1 MSYTRIFDIIEFQL
15 NTCPLDKCLSRRED
29 PPEGKQLKKSWT
41 SHSTHDFISTANKV
55 SQGLLQIGLQKGD
68 TVAIIS
74 TTNRPEWHFIDLACM
89 QIGVVDIP
97 VYPTI
102 SSKEYEFIFNH
113 SEVKYVFVSDK
124 LMYRKISQII
134 PNIPSLKGVFSFD
147 EVENIKNWKELMVD
161 DVLLSKQLA
170 QIKESI
176 QPSDLATII
185 YTSGTTG
192 TPKGVMLSHHNI
204 VTNVKDCLLAIPLQ
218 KNEIVLSF
226 LPLSHVFERTIN
238 YVYFAA
244 CVSVYYSDGLET
256 ISEHLQDIKPHY
268 FTTVPRLLER
278 VFEKIIKKGNALT
291 GFKKQLF
298 TWSVKQ
304 AQNTELGKIR
314 TFTETSNLAVA
325 NNFVFSKWRE
335 ALGGRIKAI
344 ICGSAPLQPRLA
356 TIFTNAGI
364 PVLEGYGLTECS
376 PVVSVVPFK
385 QKDFRA
391 GSVGKLLSSVQA
403 KIAEDG
409 EILIKAPNV
418 MLGYYKDVT
427 ETQKV
432 FDVDGWLL
440 TGDIGEFS
448 ADGFLKITDRKK
460 ELFKTSGGKYV
471 APAPIENKLK
481 ESVYIDQI
489 ALEGDGEKY
498 ISALIIPE
506 FENLKEWS
514 IKNEISYVSNIE
526 LIHNQKVKQLFK
538 DIISDFN
545 VNFGKVEQIKQF
557 ELLADEWTVE
567 NGLLTAT
574 MKLRR
579 KIIKEKYKDLIDTFY
594 NKIS

>member
-1 MSYTRIFDIIEFQL
+1 MSYTRIFDIIEHQL
-15 NTCPLDKCLSRRED
+15 NVCPLDNCLSRRED
-29 PPEGKQLKKSWT
+29 KKTWT
-41 SHSTHDFISTANKV
+41 SCSTQEFISTANKL
-55 SQGLLQIGLQKGD
+55 SQGLLQLGLQKGD
-68 TVAIIS
+68 KIAIIS
-74 TTNRPEWHFIDLACM
+74 TTNRPEWHFTDLACM

-113 SEVKYVFVSDK
+113 AEVKYIFVSDK
-124 LMYRKISQII
+124 LMFRKISQIL
-134 PNIPSLKGVFSFD
+134 PNVPSLKEVYSFD
-147 EVENIKNWKELMVD
+147 EVENVKHWKELLTD
-161 DVLLSKQLA
+161 NQEISKLVSD
-170 QIKESI
+170 IKNAI
-176 QPSDLATII
+176 QPNDLATII

-204 VTNVKDCLLAIPLQ
+204 VSNVKDCLAAIPVG

-238 YVYFAA
+238 YVYFAG
-244 CVSVYYSDGLET
+244 CVSVYFADGLES

-278 VFEKIIKKGNALT
+278 VYEKIVKKGQALT

-298 TWSVKQ
+298 FWSLKQ
-304 AQNTELGKIR
+304 AMENELGQPKS
-314 TFTETSNLAVA
+314 FSQSSNLMVA
-325 NNFVFSKWRE
+325 NKFVFNKWRE

-356 TIFTNAGI
+356 TIFTNANI

-376 PVVSVVPFK
+376 PVVSVVPFR

-391 GSVGKLLSSVQA
+391 GCVGKLLPSVQA
-403 KIAEDG
+403 KIEADG
-409 EILIKAPNV
+409 EILIKAPSV
-418 MLGYYKDVT
+418 MLGYYKNPEETAKMFT
-427 ETQKV
+427 E
-432 FDVDGWLL
+432 DGWLL
-440 TGDIGEFS
+440 TGDIGEFT

-481 ESVYIDQI
+481 ESIYIDQI

-506 FENLKEWS
+506 FENLKEWCSKNQISTIS
-514 IKNEISYVSNIE
+514 INDILN
-526 LIHNQKVKQLFK
+526 NPQVKQFYK
-538 DIISDFN
+538 DIITEFN

-574 MKLRR
+574 MKLKR
-579 KIIKEKYKDLIDTFY
+579 KVIKERYKDIIDTFY
-594 NKIS
+594 NKIT

>member
-1 MSYTRIFDIIEFQL
+1 MSYTRIFDIIENQL
-15 NTCPLDKCLSRRED
+15 NVCPLEQCLSRRED
-29 PPEGKQLKKSWT
+29 RKTWT
-41 SHSTHDFISTANKV
+41 SYSTQQFIDTAKSL
-55 SQGLLQIGLQKGD
+55 SQGLLQLGLEKGD
-68 TVAIIS
+68 KVAIIS
-74 TTNRPEWHFIDLACM
+74 TSNRPEWHFTDLACM

-113 SEVKYVFVSDK
+113 AEVKYVFVSDK

-147 EVENIKNWKELMVD
+147 EVENVTHWKTLLVNDVHLSEQVGTIKK
-161 DVLLSKQLA
+161 
-170 QIKESI
+170 SI
-176 QPSDLATII
+176 DPNDLATII

-192 TPKGVMLSHHNI
+192 TPKGVMLSHYNI
-204 VTNVKDCLLAIPLQ
+204 VSNVKDCLAAIPVQ

-238 YVYFAA
+238 YVYFAG
-244 CVSVYYSDGLET
+244 CVSVYFADGLES

-278 VFEKIIKKGNALT
+278 VYEKIIKKGMQLS

-298 TWSVKQ
+298 FWALKH
-304 AQNTELGKIR
+304 AKENELGKPKS
-314 TFTETSNLAVA
+314 FTQHSNLIVA
-325 NNFVFSKWRE
+325 NKFIFNKWRD

-356 TIFTNAGI
+356 TIFTNAEI

-376 PVVSVVPFK
+376 PVVSVVPFRP
-385 QKDFRA
+385 DEYRA
-391 GSVGKLLSSVQA
+391 GCVGKLLPSVQV
-403 KIAEDG
+403 KIADDG
-409 EILIKAPNV
+409 EILIKGPNV
-418 MLGYYKDVT
+418 MLGYYKNEE
-427 ETQKV
+427 ETKKS
-432 FDVDGWLL
+432 FDKDGWLL
-440 TGDIGEFS
+440 TGDIGEFT

-481 ESVYIDQI
+481 ESMYIDQI
-489 ALEGDGEKY
+489 ALEGDGEKF
-498 ISALIIPE
+498 ISALIIPN
-506 FENLKEWS
+506 FDNLKEWAEQ
-514 IKNEISYVSNIE
+514 KNITILPNNE
-526 LIHNQKVKQLFK
+526 LIENQQIKQLFK
-538 DIISDFN
+538 DIITEFN
-545 VNFGKVEQIKQF
+545 VNFGKVEQIKHF

-579 KIIKEKYKDLIDTFY
+579 KVIKERYKDIIDSFY

>member
-1 MSYTRIFDIIEFQL
+1 VSYTRIFDIIEHQL
-15 NTCPLDKCLSRRED
+15 NVCPLDKCLSRRED
-29 PPEGKQLKKSWT
+29 KKTWT
-41 SHSTHDFISTANKV
+41 SCSTQEFISTANKL
-55 SQGLLQIGLQKGD
+55 SQGLLQLGLQKGD
-68 TVAIIS
+68 KIAIIS
-74 TTNRPEWHFIDLACM
+74 TTNRPEWHFTDLACM

-113 SEVKYVFVSDK
+113 AEVKYIFVSDK
-124 LMYRKISQII
+124 LMFRKISQIL
-134 PNIPSLKGVFSFD
+134 PNVPSLKEVYSFD
-147 EVENIKNWKELMVD
+147 EVENVKHWKELLTD
-161 DVLLSKQLA
+161 DTLISNQVTT
-170 QIKESI
+170 IKNAI
-176 QPSDLATII
+176 QPNDLATII

-204 VTNVKDCLLAIPLQ
+204 VSNVKDCLAAIPVD

-238 YVYFAA
+238 YVYFAG
-244 CVSVYYSDGLET
+244 CVSVYFADGLES

-278 VFEKIIKKGNALT
+278 VYEKIIKKGQALT

-298 TWSVKQ
+298 FWSLKQ
-304 AQNTELGKIR
+304 AMENELGQPKS
-314 TFTETSNLAVA
+314 FSQSSNLMVA
-325 NNFVFSKWRE
+325 NKFVFNKWRE

-356 TIFTNAGI
+356 TIFTNANI

-376 PVVSVVPFK
+376 PVVSVVPFR

-391 GSVGKLLSSVQA
+391 GCVGKLLPSVQA
-403 KIAEDG
+403 KIEADG
-409 EILIKAPNV
+409 EILIKAPSV
-418 MLGYYKDVT
+418 MLGYYKNPEETAKMFT
-427 ETQKV
+427 E
-432 FDVDGWLL
+432 DGWLL
-440 TGDIGEFS
+440 TGDIGEFT

-481 ESVYIDQI
+481 ESIYIDQI

-506 FENLKEWS
+506 FENLKEWCSKNQISTIS
-514 IKNEISYVSNIE
+514 INDILN
-526 LIHNQKVKQLFK
+526 NPQVKQFYK
-538 DIISDFN
+538 DIITEFN

-574 MKLRR
+574 MKLKR
-579 KIIKEKYKDLIDTFY
+579 KVIKERYKDIIDTFY
-594 NKIS
+594 NKIT

>member
-1 MSYTRIFDIIEFQL
+1 VSYTRIFDIIEHQL
-15 NTCPLDKCLSRRED
+15 NVCPLDKCLSRRED
-29 PPEGKQLKKSWT
+29 KKTWT
-41 SHSTHDFISTANKV
+41 SCSTQEFISTANKL
-55 SQGLLQIGLQKGD
+55 SQGLLQLGLQKGD
-68 TVAIIS
+68 KIAIIS
-74 TTNRPEWHFIDLACM
+74 TTNRPEWHFTDLACM

-113 SEVKYVFVSDK
+113 AEVKYIFVSDK
-124 LMYRKISQII
+124 LMFRKISQIL
-134 PNIPSLKGVFSFD
+134 PNVPSLKEVYSFD
-147 EVENIKNWKELMVD
+147 EVENVKHWKELLTD
-161 DVLLSKQLA
+161 NQEISKLVSD
-170 QIKESI
+170 IKNAI
-176 QPSDLATII
+176 QPNDLATII

-204 VTNVKDCLLAIPLQ
+204 VSNVKDCLAAIPVG

-238 YVYFAA
+238 YVYFAG
-244 CVSVYYSDGLET
+244 CVSVYFADGLES

-278 VFEKIIKKGNALT
+278 VYEKIVKKGQALT

-298 TWSVKQ
+298 FWSLKQ
-304 AQNTELGKIR
+304 AMENELGQPKS
-314 TFTETSNLAVA
+314 FSQSSNLMVA
-325 NNFVFSKWRE
+325 NKFVFNKWRE

-356 TIFTNAGI
+356 TIFTNANI

-376 PVVSVVPFK
+376 PVVSVVPFR

-391 GSVGKLLSSVQA
+391 GCVGKLLPSVQA
-403 KIAEDG
+403 KIEADG
-409 EILIKAPNV
+409 EILIKAPSV
-418 MLGYYKDVT
+418 MLGYYKNPE
-427 ETQKV
+427 ETAKM
-432 FDVDGWLL
+432 FTVDGWLL
-440 TGDIGEFS
+440 TGDIGEFT

-481 ESVYIDQI
+481 ESIYIDQI

-506 FENLKEWS
+506 FENLKEWCSKNQISTIS
-514 IKNEISYVSNIE
+514 INDILN
-526 LIHNQKVKQLFK
+526 NPQVKQFYK
-538 DIISDFN
+538 DIITEFN

-574 MKLRR
+574 MKLKR
-579 KIIKEKYKDLIDTFY
+579 KVIKERYKDIIDTFY
-594 NKIS
+594 NKIT

>member
-1 MSYTRIFDIIEFQL
+1 M
-15 NTCPLDKCLSRRED
+15 SRRED
-29 PPEGKQLKKSWT
+29 KTKWT
-41 SHSTHDFISTANKV
+41 SYSTKEFISTANKL

-68 TVAIIS
+68 KVAIIS

-102 SSKEYEFIFNH
+102 SSKEYEYIFNH
-113 SEVKYVFVSDK
+113 SEIKYVFVSDK

-134 PNIPSLKGVFSFD
+134 PNVPSLKGAYSFD
-147 EVENIKNWKELMVD
+147 EVENIKHWKELLIED
-161 DVLLSKQLA
+161 NLLEEQVA
-170 QIKESI
+170 DIKRAI
-176 QPSDLATII
+176 QPDDLATII

-192 TPKGVMLSHHNI
+192 TPKGVMLSHNNI
-204 VTNVKDCLLAIPLQ
+204 VSNVKDSLLAIPIR
-218 KNEIVLSF
+218 KREVVLSF

-238 YVYFAA
+238 YAYFGA
-244 CVSVYYSDGLET
+244 CVSIYYADGLET

-278 VFEKIIKKGNALT
+278 VYEKIIKKGKALT

-298 TWSVKQ
+298 FWSVNQ
-304 AQNTELGKIR
+304 AQQIELGKPR
-314 TFTETSNLAVA
+314 SFTETSNLMVA

-344 ICGSAPLQPRLA
+344 ICGSAPLQPKLA
-356 TIFTNAGI
+356 SIFTNAGI

-385 QKDFRA
+385 EQDFRA
-391 GSVGKLLSSVQA
+391 GSVGKILPSIQA

-409 EILIKAPNV
+409 EILIKGPNV
-418 MLGYYKDVT
+418 MLGYYKNEE
-427 ETQKV
+427 ETKKA
-432 FDVDGWLL
+432 FNEDGWLL
-440 TGDIGEFS
+440 TGDIGEFT

-471 APAPIENKLK
+471 APSPIENKLK
-481 ESVYIDQI
+481 ESFYIEQV
-489 ALEGDGEKY
+489 ALEGDGEKF
-498 ISALIIPE
+498 ISALIIPN
-506 FENLKEWS
+506 FDNLKEWS
-514 IKNEISYVSNIE
+514 EKNNISFFSNEE
-526 LIHNQKVKQLFK
+526 LIENQNVKQLYK
-538 DIISDFN
+538 EIVTDFN
-545 VNFGKVEQIKQF
+545 VNFGKVEQVKQF
-557 ELLADEWTVE
+557 ELLSDEWTVE

-579 KIIKEKYKDLIDTFY
+579 KVLKEKYKNLIDSFY
-594 NKIS
+594 NKN

>member
-1 MSYTRIFDIIEFQL
+1 MSYTRIFDIIEHQL
-15 NTCPLDKCLSRRED
+15 NVCPLDNCLSRRED
-29 PPEGKQLKKSWT
+29 KKTWT
-41 SHSTHDFISTANKV
+41 SCSTQEFISTAHKL
-55 SQGLLQIGLQKGD
+55 SQGLLQLGLQKGD
-68 TVAIIS
+68 KIAIIS
-74 TTNRPEWHFIDLACM
+74 TTNRPEWHFTDLACM

-113 SEVKYVFVSDK
+113 AEVKYIFVSDK
-124 LMYRKISQII
+124 LMFRKISQIL
-134 PNIPSLKGVFSFD
+134 PNVPSLKEVYSFD
-147 EVENIKNWKELMVD
+147 EVENVKHWKELLTD
-161 DVLLSKQLA
+161 NQEISKQVSD
-170 QIKESI
+170 IKNAI
-176 QPSDLATII
+176 QPNDLATII

-204 VTNVKDCLLAIPLQ
+204 VSNVKDCLAAIPVG

-238 YVYFAA
+238 YVYFAG
-244 CVSVYYSDGLET
+244 CVSVYFADGLES

-278 VFEKIIKKGNALT
+278 VYEKIVKKGQALT

-298 TWSVKQ
+298 FWSLKQ
-304 AQNTELGKIR
+304 AMENELGQPKS
-314 TFTETSNLAVA
+314 FSKSSNLMVA
-325 NNFVFSKWRE
+325 NKFVFNKWRE

-356 TIFTNAGI
+356 TIFTNANI

-376 PVVSVVPFK
+376 PVVSVVPFR

-391 GSVGKLLSSVQA
+391 GCVGKLLPSVQA
-403 KIAEDG
+403 KIEADG
-409 EILIKAPNV
+409 EILIKAPSV
-418 MLGYYKDVT
+418 MLGYYKNPEETAKMFT
-427 ETQKV
+427 E
-432 FDVDGWLL
+432 DGWLL
-440 TGDIGEFS
+440 TGDIGEFT

-481 ESVYIDQI
+481 ESIYIDQI

-506 FENLKEWS
+506 FENLKEWCSKNQISTIS
-514 IKNEISYVSNIE
+514 INDILN
-526 LIHNQKVKQLFK
+526 NPQVKQFYK
-538 DIISDFN
+538 DIITEFN

-574 MKLRR
+574 MKLKR
-579 KIIKEKYKDLIDTFY
+579 KVIKERYKDIIDTFY
-594 NKIS
+594 NKIT

>member
-1 MSYTRIFDIIEFQL
+1 VSYTRIFDIIEHQL
-15 NTCPLDKCLSRRED
+15 NVCPLDNCLSRRED
-29 PPEGKQLKKSWT
+29 KKTWT
-41 SHSTHDFISTANKV
+41 SCSTQEFISTAHKL
-55 SQGLLQIGLQKGD
+55 SQGLLQLGLQKGD
-68 TVAIIS
+68 KIAIIS
-74 TTNRPEWHFIDLACM
+74 TTNRPEWHFTDLACM

-113 SEVKYVFVSDK
+113 AEVKYIFVSDK
-124 LMYRKISQII
+124 LMFRKISQIL
-134 PNIPSLKGVFSFD
+134 PNVPSLKEVYSFD
-147 EVENIKNWKELMVD
+147 EVENVKHWKELLTD
-161 DVLLSKQLA
+161 NQEISKLVSD
-170 QIKESI
+170 IKNAI
-176 QPSDLATII
+176 QPNDLATII

-204 VTNVKDCLLAIPLQ
+204 VSNVKDCLAAIPVG

-238 YVYFAA
+238 YVYFAG
-244 CVSVYYSDGLET
+244 CVSVYFADGLES

-278 VFEKIIKKGNALT
+278 VYEKIVKKGQALT

-298 TWSVKQ
+298 FWSLKQ
-304 AQNTELGKIR
+304 AMENELGQPKS
-314 TFTETSNLAVA
+314 FSQSSNLMIA
-325 NNFVFSKWRE
+325 NKFVFNKWRE

-356 TIFTNAGI
+356 TIFTNANI

-376 PVVSVVPFK
+376 PVVSVVPFR

-391 GSVGKLLSSVQA
+391 GCVGKLLPSVQA
-403 KIAEDG
+403 KIEADG
-409 EILIKAPNV
+409 EILIKAPSV
-418 MLGYYKDVT
+418 MLGYYKNPE
-427 ETQKV
+427 ETAKM
-432 FDVDGWLL
+432 FTVDGWLL
-440 TGDIGEFS
+440 TGDIGEFT

-481 ESVYIDQI
+481 ESIYIDQI

-506 FENLKEWS
+506 FENLKEWCSKNQISTIS
-514 IKNEISYVSNIE
+514 INDILN
-526 LIHNQKVKQLFK
+526 NPQVKQFYK
-538 DIISDFN
+538 DIITEFN

-574 MKLRR
+574 MKLKR
-579 KIIKEKYKDLIDTFY
+579 KVIKERYKDIIDTFY
-594 NKIS
+594 NKIT

>member
-1 MSYTRIFDIIEFQL
+1 VSYTRIFDIIEHQL
-15 NTCPLDKCLSRRED
+15 SVCPLDNCLSRRED
-29 PPEGKQLKKSWT
+29 KKTWT
-41 SHSTHDFISTANKV
+41 SCSTKEFISTANKL
-55 SQGLLQIGLQKGD
+55 SQGLLQLGLQKGD
-68 TVAIIS
+68 KIAIIS
-74 TTNRPEWHFIDLACM
+74 TTNRPEWHFTDLACM

-113 SEVKYVFVSDK
+113 AEVKYIFVSDK
-124 LMYRKISQII
+124 LMFRKISQIL
-134 PNIPSLKGVFSFD
+134 PNVPSLKEVYSFD
-147 EVENIKNWKELMVD
+147 EVENVKHWKELLTD
-161 DVLLSKQLA
+161 DQEISKQVSD
-170 QIKESI
+170 IKNAI
-176 QPSDLATII
+176 QPNDLATII

-204 VTNVKDCLLAIPLQ
+204 VSNVKDCLAAIPVD

-238 YVYFAA
+238 YVYFAG
-244 CVSVYYSDGLET
+244 CVSVYFADGLES

-278 VFEKIIKKGNALT
+278 VYEKIIKKGQALT

-298 TWSVKQ
+298 FWSLKQ
-304 AQNTELGKIR
+304 AIENELGQPKS
-314 TFTETSNLAVA
+314 FSQSSNLMVA
-325 NNFVFSKWRE
+325 NKFVFNKWRE

-356 TIFTNAGI
+356 TIFTNANI

-376 PVVSVVPFK
+376 PVVSVVPFR

-391 GSVGKLLSSVQA
+391 GCVGKLLPSVQA
-403 KIAEDG
+403 KIEADG
-409 EILIKAPNV
+409 EILIKAPSV
-418 MLGYYKDVT
+418 MLGYYKNPEETAKMFT
-427 ETQKV
+427 E
-432 FDVDGWLL
+432 DGWLL
-440 TGDIGEFS
+440 TGDIGEFT

-481 ESVYIDQI
+481 ESIYIDQI

-506 FENLKEWS
+506 FENLKEWCSKNQISTIS
-514 IKNEISYVSNIE
+514 INDILN
-526 LIHNQKVKQLFK
+526 NPQVKQLYK
-538 DIISDFN
+538 DIITEFN

-574 MKLRR
+574 MKLKR
-579 KIIKEKYKDLIDTFY
+579 KVIKERYKDIIDTFY
-594 NKIS
+594 NKIT

>member
-1 MSYTRIFDIIEFQL
+1 VSYTRIFDIIEHQL
-15 NTCPLDKCLSRRED
+15 NVCPLDNCLSRRED
-29 PPEGKQLKKSWT
+29 KKTWT
-41 SHSTHDFISTANKV
+41 SCSTQEFISTAHKL
-55 SQGLLQIGLQKGD
+55 SQGLLQLGLQKGD
-68 TVAIIS
+68 KIAIIS
-74 TTNRPEWHFIDLACM
+74 TTNRPEWHFTDLACM

-113 SEVKYVFVSDK
+113 AEVKYIFVSDK
-124 LMYRKISQII
+124 LMFRKISQIL
-134 PNIPSLKGVFSFD
+134 PNVPSLKEVYSFD
-147 EVENIKNWKELMVD
+147 EVENVKHWKELLTD
-161 DVLLSKQLA
+161 NQEISKLVSD
-170 QIKESI
+170 IKNAI
-176 QPSDLATII
+176 QPNDLATII

-204 VTNVKDCLLAIPLQ
+204 VSNVKDCLAAIPVG

-238 YVYFAA
+238 YVYFAG
-244 CVSVYYSDGLET
+244 CVSVYFADGLES

-278 VFEKIIKKGNALT
+278 VYEKIVKKGQALT

-298 TWSVKQ
+298 FWSLKQ
-304 AQNTELGKIR
+304 AMENELGQPKS
-314 TFTETSNLAVA
+314 FSQSSNLMVA
-325 NNFVFSKWRE
+325 NKFVFNKWRE

-356 TIFTNAGI
+356 TIFTNANI

-376 PVVSVVPFK
+376 PVVSVVPFR

-391 GSVGKLLSSVQA
+391 GCVGKLLPSVQA
-403 KIAEDG
+403 KIEADG
-409 EILIKAPNV
+409 EILIKAPSV
-418 MLGYYKDVT
+418 MLGYYKNPEETAKMFT
-427 ETQKV
+427 E
-432 FDVDGWLL
+432 DGWLL
-440 TGDIGEFS
+440 TGDIGEFT

-481 ESVYIDQI
+481 ESIYIDQI

-506 FENLKEWS
+506 FENLKEWCSKNQISTIS
-514 IKNEISYVSNIE
+514 INDILN
-526 LIHNQKVKQLFK
+526 NPQVKQFYK
-538 DIISDFN
+538 DIITEFN

-574 MKLRR
+574 MKLKR
-579 KIIKEKYKDLIDTFY
+579 KVIKERYKDIIDTFY
-594 NKIS
+594 NKIT

>member
-1 MSYTRIFDIIEFQL
+1 MSYTRIFDIIENQL
-15 NTCPLDKCLSRRED
+15 SVCPLDKCLSRRED
-29 PPEGKQLKKSWT
+29 KKTWKSY
-41 SHSTHDFISTANKV
+41 STQEFIATANKL
-55 SQGLLQIGLQKGD
+55 SQGLLQLGLQKGD
-68 TVAIIS
+68 TIAIIS
-74 TTNRPEWHFIDLACM
+74 TTNRPEWHFTDLACM

-113 SEVKYVFVSDK
+113 AEVKYVFVSDK

-134 PNIPSLKGVFSFD
+134 PNIPSLKGVYSFD
-147 EVENIKNWKELMVD
+147 EVENVKHWKQLLADNDE
-161 DVLLSKQLA
+161 LSKKVADIRQ
-170 QIKESI
+170 SI
-176 QPSDLATII
+176 QPNDLATII

-192 TPKGVMLSHHNI
+192 VPKGVMLSHNNI
-204 VTNVKDCLLAIPLQ
+204 VSNVKDCLIAIPLQ
-218 KNEIVLSF
+218 KKEIVLSF

-238 YVYFAA
+238 YVYFAG
-244 CVSVYYSDGLET
+244 CVSVYFADGLET
-256 ISEHLQDIKPHY
+256 ISEHLQDIRPHY

-278 VFEKIIKKGNALT
+278 VYEKIIKKGQSLT
-291 GFKKQLF
+291 GLKRQLF
-298 TWSVKQ
+298 FWSLKQ
-304 AQNTELGKIR
+304 AQENELGKPR
-314 TFTETSNLAVA
+314 SFSENSNLIVA
-325 NNFVFSKWRE
+325 NKFVFNKWRD

-376 PVVSVVPFK
+376 PVVSVVPFRP
-385 QKDFRA
+385 KDFRA
-391 GSVGKLLSSVQA
+391 GCVGKLLPSVQV
-403 KIAEDG
+403 KIEGDG

-418 MLGYYKDVT
+418 MLGYYKNEE
-427 ETQKV
+427 ETAKV
-432 FDVDGWLL
+432 FDKDGWLL
-440 TGDIGEFS
+440 TGDVGEFT

-481 ESVYIDQI
+481 ESEYIDQI

-498 ISALIIPE
+498 ISALIIPN
-506 FENLKEWS
+506 FENLKEWCAKHD
-514 IKNEISYVSNIE
+514 ITTISNGE
-526 LIHNQKVKQLFK
+526 LIHNQEVKQLFK
-538 DIISDFN
+538 DIITEFN

-574 MKLRR
+574 MKLKR
-579 KIIKEKYKDLIDTFY
+579 KVIKEKYKDLIETFY

>member
-1 MSYTRIFDIIEFQL
+1 MSYTRIFDIIEHQL
-15 NTCPLDKCLSRRED
+15 NVCPLDKCLSRRED
-29 PPEGKQLKKSWT
+29 KKTWT
-41 SHSTHDFISTANKV
+41 SCSTQEFISTANKL
-55 SQGLLQIGLQKGD
+55 SQGLLQLGLQKGD
-68 TVAIIS
+68 KIAIIS
-74 TTNRPEWHFIDLACM
+74 TTNRPEWHFTDLACM

-113 SEVKYVFVSDK
+113 AEVKYIFVSDK
-124 LMYRKISQII
+124 LMFRKISQIL
-134 PNIPSLKGVFSFD
+134 PNVPSLKEVYSFD
-147 EVENIKNWKELMVD
+147 EVENVKHWKELLTD
-161 DVLLSKQLA
+161 NQEISKLVSD
-170 QIKESI
+170 IKNAI
-176 QPSDLATII
+176 QPNDLATII

-204 VTNVKDCLLAIPLQ
+204 VSNVKDCLAAIPVG

-238 YVYFAA
+238 YVYFAG
-244 CVSVYYSDGLET
+244 CVSVYFADGLES

-278 VFEKIIKKGNALT
+278 VYEKIVKKGQALT

-298 TWSVKQ
+298 FWSLKQ
-304 AQNTELGKIR
+304 AMENELGQPKS
-314 TFTETSNLAVA
+314 FSQSSNLMVA
-325 NNFVFSKWRE
+325 NKFVFNKWRE

-356 TIFTNAGI
+356 TIFTNANI

-376 PVVSVVPFK
+376 PVVSVVPFR

-391 GSVGKLLSSVQA
+391 GCVGKLLPSVQA
-403 KIAEDG
+403 KIEADG
-409 EILIKAPNV
+409 EILIKAPSV
-418 MLGYYKDVT
+418 MLGYYKNPE
-427 ETQKV
+427 ETAKM
-432 FDVDGWLL
+432 FTVDGWLL
-440 TGDIGEFS
+440 TGDIGEFT

-481 ESVYIDQI
+481 ESIYIDQI

-506 FENLKEWS
+506 FENLKEWCSKNQISTIS
-514 IKNEISYVSNIE
+514 INDILN
-526 LIHNQKVKQLFK
+526 NPQVKQFYK
-538 DIISDFN
+538 DIITEFN

-574 MKLRR
+574 MKLKR
-579 KIIKEKYKDLIDTFY
+579 KVIKERYKDIIDTFY
-594 NKIS
+594 NKIT

>member
-1 MSYTRIFDIIEFQL
+1 MSYTRIFDIIEYQS
-15 NTCPLDKCLSRRED
+15 NICPLDICLARRED
-29 PPEGKQLKKSWT
+29 KKNWT
-41 SHSTHDFISTANKV
+41 SYSTKDFISTANQISK
-55 SQGLLQIGLQKGD
+55 GLLNLGLQKGD
-68 TVAIIS
+68 TIAIIS

-102 SSKEYEFIFNH
+102 SSKEYEYIFNH
-113 SEVKYVFVSDK
+113 AAVKYVFVSDK

-134 PNIPSLKGVFSFD
+134 PNIPSLKTVYSFD
-147 EVENIKNWKELMVD
+147 EIENIQHWKSLLNETSVSDQELI
-161 DVLLSKQLA
+161 A
-170 QIKESI
+170 IKKSI
-176 QPSDLATII
+176 EPNDLATII

-204 VTNVKDCLLAIPLQ
+204 VTNVRDCLIAIPLQ
-218 KNEIVLSF
+218 KKEIVLSF

-238 YVYFAA
+238 YVYFAG
-244 CVSVYYSDGLET
+244 CVSVYYADGLET

-278 VFEKIIKKGNALT
+278 VFEKIIKKGKALT
-291 GFKKQLF
+291 GLKKQLF
-298 TWSVKQ
+298 FWSVKQ
-304 AQNTELGKIR
+304 AQYTELGKPKS
-314 TFTETSNLAVA
+314 FTENSNLVVA

-344 ICGSAPLQPRLA
+344 ICGSAPLQPKLA

-376 PVVSVVPFK
+376 PVVSVVPFRA
-385 QKDFRA
+385 KDFRA
-391 GSVGKLLSSVQA
+391 GCVGKILPSVKA

-418 MLGYYKDVT
+418 MLGYYKDEV
-427 ETQKV
+427 ETKKV
-432 FDVDGWLL
+432 FDDDGWLL
-440 TGDIGEFS
+440 TGDIGEFT

-471 APAPIENKLK
+471 APSPIENKVK
-481 ESVYIDQI
+481 ESFFVEQI
-489 ALEGDGEKY
+489 ALQGDGEKF
-498 ISALIIPE
+498 ISALIIPN

-514 IKNEISYVSNIE
+514 KKHDVSYLSDYE
-526 LIHNQKVKQLFK
+526 LVHDPQVKQLYK
-538 DIISDFN
+538 EIITNFN
-545 VNFGKVEQIKQF
+545 ANFGKVEQIKQF
-557 ELLADEWTVE
+557 ELLTDEWTTE

-574 MKLRR
+574 MKLKR
-579 KIIKEKYKDLIDTFY
+579 KVLKEKYKDLIGNFY
-594 NKIS
+594 SKNE